1 MLSELGLDIAP
12 LLAGAGIAGLAI
24 GFGAQSLVKDVIT
37 GVFILLE
44 DSITVG
50 DVVNVGGHSGV
61 VEGMTVRTVRLRDL
75 SGNVH
80 VVPFGEVQTVLN
92 MTKDFAYALIE
103 AGVAYKEDVDEVI
116 GVLKEIG
123 DEMCEDEEFG
133 PMIMAPLEVMGLD
146 SFGDSSVNIRVRM
159 KTRPIKQWSV
169 RREYHRRMKRV
180 FDERGIEIPFPHR
193 TVLFPEAEPQTAAAT
208 VKRAPAVSKRPERL
222 SDGLPDQES
231 E

>member
-208 VKRAPAVSKRPERL
+208 VKRAPAESKRPKRL
-222 SDGLPDQES
+222 SDALPDQES